1 MALFERGYQA
11 AARAELDRE
20 VRELEDKDKVAQML
34 NPEQAVASVTSNAD
48 FAERIGLISEASAMQ
63 LRERVKKAQLDYER
77 FQRETRD
84 IVNDYENPRERA
96 ARYQSMDKVLAQIN
110 AERAKEQTEKA
121 AEQTKAISKSEAER
135 SR

>member
-11 AARAELDRE
+11 AARSELDRE

-34 NPEQAVASVTSNAD
+34 NPEQAVASVTSNTD

-84 IVNDYENPRERA
+84 VVNDYENPRERA
-96 ARYQSMDKVLAQIN
+96 ARYQSMDKVHAQIN
-110 AERAKEQTEKA
+110 AERAKEQSEKA
-121 AEQTKAISKSEAER
+121 AEQSKAISKSEAER